1 MLKMASRK
9 PYYRKDGTFV
19 SGSNDRRSNGYKSNN
34 NNPKDELVGVVI
46 TAIILIIILI
56 KCS

>member
-1 MLKMASRK
+1 MANRK

-19 SGSNDRRSNGYKSNN
+19 SGSSDNRSNSYKNIN

-46 TAIILIIILI
+46 TAIILIIILV
-56 KCS
+56 KCA